1 MMFIQGRAVKALA
14 AIGVRASNALVTA
27 GPGLA
32 GFGHVLALL
41 TGMYVIAGIRHAIR
55 SKSLAYWAL
64 FTSDNYCSTGSS
76 LGIAVQH
83 SRHGPYAHFITASHS
98 WQVHRVH
105 WMEAVGRQNSI
116 LGRFTECIGWKQWAG
131 LALFV
136 IRISMEMIAEDSRK
150 KFRKDPK
157 NKGKIDDTGLWSVVS
172 HPNYL
177 GFLLGRT
184 GISLVTVSSRTPL
197 SNLRSL
203 SLGGVPEISGY
214 MATKYDAQQ
223 MEYKK
228 RVPNALLPGLY

>member
-1 MMFIQGRAVKALA
+1 MFIQGRAVKALA
-14 AIGVRASNALVTA
+14 AIGVRASNTLVTA
-27 GPGLA
+27 GPGVA
-32 GFGHVLALL
+32 GFGHVLTLL

-55 SKSLAYWAL
+55 SKSLVSA
-64 FTSDNYCSTGSS
+64 T
-76 LGIAVQH
+76 
-83 SRHGPYAHFITASHS
+83 ITARRAPPSGS
-98 WQVHRVH
+98 PSNTLVMVHMLTSSPH
-105 WMEAVGRQNSI
+105 PI

-184 GISLVTVSSRTPL
+184 GISLVTGSLVSTAAHAA
-197 SNLRSL
+197 
-203 SLGGVPEISGY
+203 V
-214 MATKYDAQQ
+214 
-223 MEYKK
+223 
-228 RVPNALLPGLY
+228 